1 MGDSTNISLSCS
13 HVGSMPPHSKHLW
26 EEGMCVKS
34 FMLVKNS
41 IFQEEGELVT
51 VSFLQQLHLLCTV
64 EKQTSRACVAH
75 KILSTPNG
83 VLLPLLC
90 SSHTT

>member
-1 MGDSTNISLSCS
+1 MGGSTNISLSCS
-13 HVGSMPPHSKHLW
+13 LVGSMPPHSKHLW

-64 EKQTSRACVAH
+64 ENKVAH
-75 KILSTPNG
+75 QVLSKPI
-83 VLLPLLC
+83 
-90 SSHTT
+90 